1 MDVAVDVFA
10 QWKCSPRSSEPR
22 AALLLVLNP
31 KLLEFF
37 KGFFG
42 VFIQAGMAVGGQKDE
57 DE

>member
-1 MDVAVDVFA
+1 MDVFA
-10 QWKCSPRSSEPR
+10 QWKCSPWSSEPR

-37 KGFFG
+37 KFFFG